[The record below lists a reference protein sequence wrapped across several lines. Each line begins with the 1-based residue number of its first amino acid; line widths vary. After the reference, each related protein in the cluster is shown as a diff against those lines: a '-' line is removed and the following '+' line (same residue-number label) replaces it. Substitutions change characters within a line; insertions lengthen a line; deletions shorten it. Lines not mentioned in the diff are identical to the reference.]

1 MALDYKDRYKER
13 VATTFEYPFG
23 KAINASSDTSDD
35 GTPFEQDYINDQ
47 WGFFQKLLVDTGQTP
62 NGVVD
67 TANTSQYVDALKI
80 MFREPLGENVFVA
93 INRGFLA
100 KITFYPVGGSGSIYK
115 VFDANTNQPVD
126 IYANKEGSVLIPQN
140 DINNVA
146 SPEGDIIFFISE
158 GDYYITINTQKIEFS
173 VVSNLSSVSNQIVD
187 IGDDVSTI
195 RGDLN
200 DTLND
205 ILDLKNYNER
215 EGAKVGS
222 TLYSLYTKNEDVD
235 QALFYTELKLLQ
247 QRKRDLDIGD
257 SVAIVDNRLTTVA
270 DDQGALA
277 QEVLQLTAATG
288 VIGGQVTATVSR
300 VNQAETDISG
310 NAQAISALTTSVEN
324 TIGDLSD
331 AQLILDSTVDELGVV
346 SSRAY
351 LGVSNTVGGKTTVT
365 GITADSET
373 NGLRFQGDVIQF
385 DDTLGNPA
393 LQYRSD
399 LNKWTFNGQLV
410 VDGYTIDNENDVR
423 DLTNTNLIRPES
435 HWTVD
440 TSGSQGIF
448 IQNGSTDENR
458 VELLVG
464 PTDSPELVW
473 NTFAGDNSGD
483 GGWNVNATIDPT
495 RSYRNSVWMKQVGG
509 IANSL
514 YLGCSQ
520 SNTANLVGTVNSN
533 PYHWSG
539 DLPQLD
545 KWYLVVGIIH
555 GSGYSGAAS
564 GISGVYDPVTGER
577 VLAGTDFKNRT
588 GPSQT
593 QRVYRYY
600 ATQPTHTAQFARPR
614 LEEINGEEPSLATL
628 IGRIPLDGNDGQD
641 GADGQTTY
649 TWIKYADTATGTG
662 ISDNPTGKE
671 YIGFAYNK
679 TTPTESNTASDYTW
693 SLIKGT
699 DGVAGADGADG
710 QTTYTW
716 IAYSDFSDG
725 TNLYQ
730 VPNDNTLYIG
740 IAVNKTTATE
750 SNNKADY
757 TWSKFKGDQGVAGAA
772 GADGQVGAG
781 FYGSTY
787 TSISWVTSTTN
798 SRFTTLVGRPPVNG
812 DIFTQTRTD
821 GTDSQARQYNGSS
834 WVAVALQVNGSIV
847 ASGTIAGDKL
857 IAGTE
862 ITAPRIV
869 GGEIITNTG
878 TGTRGEYYD
887 DGTYLQWLG
896 SGAKTD
902 ANGVFWIKKD
912 GTGFIKGDF
921 FQGEIIATVSA
932 TNSANAS
939 SLTATSGSYVSA
951 GKPVSI
957 NFSQTLTV
965 TVQGDTHAPQDFS
978 CTILIKR
985 GATTIKSV
993 TVQPSRFNYPP
1004 SAGGQPGD
1012 LDTEAV
1018 YDISSFLV
1026 DNTTDTGSRTYTIE
1040 SQSTSSPTSPYTYYN
1055 DHEVSLYAQEN
1066 KLA

>member
-67 TANTSQYVDALKI
+67 TATTSQYVDALKI

-173 VVSNLSSVSNQIVD
+173 VVSNLSSVSNHIVD

-200 DTLND
+200 DTIND

-235 QALFYTELKLLQ
+235 QALFYTELKLLD

-257 SVAIVDNRLTTVA
+257 SVALVDHRLTSVA

-410 VDGYTIDNENDVR
+410 VNGYTIDNENDVR

-473 NTFAGDNSGD
+473 NTFAGNNNGD
-483 GGWNVNATIDPT
+483 GGWSVNATIDPT

-514 YLGCSQ
+514 YLGCSYG
-520 SNTANLVGTVNSN
+520 NTGNLDGTVNTN
-533 PYHWSG
+533 PYHWVG

-564 GISGVYDPVTGER
+564 GISGVYDPVTGEQ
-577 VLAGTDFKNRT
+577 VIAGTDFKNRT
-588 GPSQT
+588 GTSQT
-593 QRVYRYY
+593 QRVYRFY

-614 LEEINGEEPSLATL
+614 LEEINGDEPSLATL
-628 IGRIPLDGNDGQD
+628 IGRIPLDGND
-641 GADGQTTY
+641 
-649 TWIKYADTATGTG
+649 
-662 ISDNPTGKE
+662 
-671 YIGFAYNK
+671 
-679 TTPTESNTASDYTW
+679 
-693 SLIKGT
+693 
-699 DGVAGADGADG
+699 
-710 QTTYTW
+710 
-716 IAYSDFSDG
+716 
-725 TNLYQ
+725 
-730 VPNDNTLYIG
+730 
-740 IAVNKTTATE
+740 
-750 SNNKADY
+750 
-757 TWSKFKGDQGVAGAA
+757 GAA

-787 TSISWVTSTTN
+787 TSISWTTTTAN
-798 SRFTTLVGRPPVNG
+798 SRFTTLVGRSPVKG

-821 GTDSQARQYNGSS
+821 GADSQARQYSGSS
-834 WVAVALQVNGSIV
+834 WGTVALQVNGSIV

-862 ITAPRIV
+862 ITAPFITGGTLRGTKVESIGTSYMKVISGQPFGPNNLIEWYGLKAGNITTGGDPIYANLRKNNAITYVDDEGSPYFGGVFKAGVLENSGSTSLKTATPEREIAFTSNGGSLNVAVSFSFSASFV
-869 GGEIITNTG
+869 GPTSGPPSSVICPATPTLDVVTG
-878 TGTRGEYYD
+878 TVFLENWNGSSWDVLTQQPITGTYSCDDGEYNGESG
-887 DGTYLQWLG
+887 GT
-896 SGAKTD
+896 
-902 ANGVFWIKKD
+902 AN
-912 GTGFIKGDF
+912 
-921 FQGEIIATVSA
+921 QGYFSS
-932 TNSANAS
+932 TNSS
-939 SLTATSGSYVSA
+939 SVFT
-951 GKPVSI
+951 
-957 NFSQTLTV
+957 F
-965 TVQGDTHAPQDFS
+965 
-978 CTILIKR
+978 
-985 GATTIKSV
+985 
-993 TVQPSRFNYPP
+993 
-1004 SAGGQPGD
+1004 
-1012 LDTEAV
+1012 
-1018 YDISSFLV
+1018 
-1026 DNTTDTGSRTYTIE
+1026 TDTTGGTNRQLRVRAVLNDWFFSTQS
-1040 SQSTSSPTSPYTYYN
+1040 SQILSIVSS
-1055 DHEVSLYAQEN
+1055 E
-1066 KLA
+1066 

>member
-80 MFREPLGENVFVA
+80 MFREPLGENVFIA

-200 DTLND
+200 DTIND

-235 QALFYTELKLLQ
+235 QALFYTELKLLE

-393 LQYRSD
+393 LQYRAD
-399 LNKWTFNGQLV
+399 LNKWSFNGQLV
-410 VDGYTIDNENDVR
+410 VGGYTIDSEAD
-423 DLTNTNLIRPES
+423 IR
-435 HWTVD
+435 
-440 TSGSQGIF
+440 G
-448 IQNGSTDENR
+448 
-458 VELLVG
+458 
-464 PTDSPELVW
+464 
-473 NTFAGDNSGD
+473 
-483 GGWNVNATIDPT
+483 
-495 RSYRNSVWMKQVGG
+495 
-509 IANSL
+509 
-514 YLGCSQ
+514 
-520 SNTANLVGTVNSN
+520 
-533 PYHWSG
+533 
-539 DLPQLD
+539 LD
-545 KWYLVVGIIH
+545 
-555 GSGYSGAAS
+555 
-564 GISGVYDPVTGER
+564 
-577 VLAGTDFKNRT
+577 
-588 GPSQT
+588 
-593 QRVYRYY
+593 
-600 ATQPTHTAQFARPR
+600 
-614 LEEINGEEPSLATL
+614 
-628 IGRIPLDGNDGQD
+628 
-641 GADGQTTY
+641 
-649 TWIKYADTATGTG
+649 
-662 ISDNPTGKE
+662 
-671 YIGFAYNK
+671 
-679 TTPTESNTASDYTW
+679 
-693 SLIKGT
+693 
-699 DGVAGADGADG
+699 
-710 QTTYTW
+710 
-716 IAYSDFSDG
+716 
-725 TNLYQ
+725 
-730 VPNDNTLYIG
+730 
-740 IAVNKTTATE
+740 
-750 SNNKADY
+750 
-757 TWSKFKGDQGVAGAA
+757 
-772 GADGQVGAG
+772 GAG

-787 TSISWVTSTTN
+787 TTIAWDTTTAN

-834 WVAVALQVNGSIV
+834 WVAVTLQVNGSIV

-902 ANGVFWIKKD
+902 ANGVFWIKRD

-939 SLTATSGSYVSA
+939 TLTATSGSYVSA

-965 TVQGDTHAPQDFS
+965 TVQGDTHASQDFS

-985 GATTIKSV
+985 GTTTIKSV

-1004 SAGGQPGD
+1004 SDGGQPGD

-1026 DNTTDTGSRTYTIE
+1026 DNTTATGSRTYTIE
-1040 SQSTSSPTSPYTYYN
+1040 SQSTASPTSPYTYYN